1 MPDFQPP
8 RLALCGKILLL
19 AILNFANATNT
30 VAQTNPDTQIIPNK
44 MTNKPRI
51 NTLEVLGLGLTVEI
65 FRQSEVLTEMD
76 EQGDK
81 SIIPQEQKYYVWGGL
96 DRDEESRQRQA
107 AALEH
112 CISYFVRG
120 WQIPSVTVTSKKSLN
135 PAAGELA
142 YTYDEVD
149 RLRQPA
155 GLHAHQSKQIRHIF
169 EDLPEGILESAFQY
183 FEHYPDVPAVIL
195 FVRDGLIAGN
205 QYHKATDPTEA
216 ITAILLARRERVD
229 AMRPYLRASTGPNAH
244 KPVQP
249 PGLPPYQPTQFL
261 PQAWHD
267 WQMKEFDALPTIG
280 ILHRPITVPY
290 MKDKDGQ
297 PTSEP
302 KLKKSMMSDNE
313 KQLAFQAAWKKAMAL
328 LPQGKKQARV
338 LYDHGDPSHG
348 KDLVP
353 LSLTLHLQDPN
364 FDLFNPKQGYNI
376 YRRLGDTGAASP
388 FVMWGTGLIASYR
401 NGDASVAVNL
411 RDPNQATIT
420 VITPSGDKRKHPAGD
435 PVDFGLAATF
445 SDWPAPPAPG
455 NIAEANHPSP
465 SASTLPGQP
474 LPDDFDPDATI
485 PPEMAIPVLSAM
497 APAVPL
503 GTTRHTGQTC
513 PQSGI
518 WRCAP
523 ADARYGAD
531 HPLRQG
537 QSLPSI
543 QIQQNRSLLQKMTGA
558 PELVQVGASWT
569 LIAHDTA
576 QGDN

>member
-1 MPDFQPP
+1 MPDLPTFGF
-8 RLALCGKILLL
+8 RLTGKIWLL
-19 AILNFANATNT
+19 AILNLGFAANAAAQMNPNT
-30 VAQTNPDTQIIPNK
+30 QLIPNK
-44 MTNKPRI
+44 ITDTARI

-81 SIIPQEQKYYVWGGL
+81 SIIPQDKKYYFWSGVA
-96 DRDEESRQRQA
+96 RDQARIQREA
-107 AALEH
+107 ATLEH

-120 WQIPSVTVTSKKSLN
+120 WQIPTVAVTTKKRFNAEHAEQAEFL
-135 PAAGELA
+135 L
-142 YTYDEVD
+142 TYDVVA

-155 GLHAHQSKQIRHIF
+155 GLHAHQSKQIRSIF

-183 FEHYPDVPAVIL
+183 FEYYPDVPAVLL
-195 FVRDGLIAGN
+195 FVQDGLIADD

-216 ITAILLARRERVD
+216 ITAILLAKRERID
-229 AMRPYLRASTGPNAH
+229 AIRPYTRPTTGPHAYE
-244 KPVQP
+244 PVSP
-249 PGLPPYQPTQFL
+249 KGLPPFKPSQFVPETWL
-261 PQAWHD
+261 D
-267 WQMKEFDALPTIG
+267 WQIKEFDALPTIG

-290 MKDKDGQ
+290 MKDKAGQ

-401 NGDASVAVNL
+401 NGDASIAVNL

-455 NIAEANHPSP
+455 NIAEANHASP
-465 SASTLPGQP
+465 SAS
-474 LPDDFDPDATI
+474 
-485 PPEMAIPVLSAM
+485 AM
-497 APAVPL
+497 P
-503 GTTRHTGQTC
+503 
-513 PQSGI
+513 
-518 WRCAP
+518 
-523 ADARYGAD
+523 D

-537 QSLPSI
+537 QTLPPI
-543 QIQQNRSLLQKMTGA
+543 QIQQNRNLLQKVTGA
-558 PELVQVGASWT
+558 PELVQVGAIWT